1 MSKWSDKFNN
11 HPFLGIWST
20 LEVLIKNEKFDE
32 IITEDYIEDLARL
45 RKVVVHLNSIIKNI
59 DPELFPYHHLA
70 SMQGQ
75 TQACINELNAYSG
88 NGNTGHL
95 QNANNNADQLL
106 IMFQQLPSS
115 LYSLSSESVN
125 EAVTAYSTTI
135 GGYLEQYKNSI
146 EDNVTEAQERL
157 ETLSSSITEKE
168 TELKTLTQEL
178 STVKQAIQQQTTEFN
193 TQYQTSESERAGKF
207 TKAYEKYEEN
217 VDIKFKELAT
227 KSSKIIEVLVNL
239 QDDASKVYGVTINTL
254 QGGAYSSYADTERK
268 TANGLRYLAGI
279 LMLIAVGFLIVPEAI
294 SLFGTEGYEFDWK
307 KVLGRIPLSLVVFV
321 PAFYFA
327 RESGKHRHNET
338 SNRRRQHILSTLD
351 PYIEL
356 MSDNKAEEL
365 KSHVAKTVFSETT
378 VSNDNSDNT
387 SNIISQLSNLAK
399 QIKGN

>member
-1 MSKWSDKFNN
+1 
-11 HPFLGIWST
+11 
-20 LEVLIKNEKFDE
+20 
-32 IITEDYIEDLARL
+32 
-45 RKVVVHLNSIIKNI
+45 
-59 DPELFPYHHLA
+59 
-70 SMQGQ
+70 MQSQ

-88 NGNTGHL
+88 NGNAGHL

-135 GGYLEQYKNSI
+135 GSYLEQYKNSI

-168 TELKTLTQEL
+168 TELQTLTQEL
-178 STVKQAIQQQTTEFN
+178 NTVKQAIQQQTTEFN

-279 LMLIAVGFLIVPEAI
+279 LMLIAVGFLIVPEAV
-294 SLFGTEGYEFDWK
+294 SLFEMEPYLFDWK

-356 MSDNKAEEL
+356 MADDKAEEL
-365 KSHVAKTVFSETT
+365 KAHVAKTVFSETT

>member
-20 LEVLIKNEKFDE
+20 LEVLIKDEKYDE
-32 IITEDYIEDLARL
+32 IITENFIEDLARL
-45 RKVVVHLNSIIKNI
+45 RKVIVHLNSIIKNI

-70 SMQGQ
+70 SMQSQ

-125 EAVTAYSTTI
+125 EAVSAYSTTI
-135 GGYLEQYKNSI
+135 GSYLEQYKNSI

-157 ETLSSSITEKE
+157 ETLSGSITEKE
-168 TELKTLTQEL
+168 TKLQTLTQEL

-268 TANGLRYLAGI
+268 TANILRYLAGT
-279 LMLIAVGFLIVPEAI
+279 LMLIAVGFLIVPEAV
-294 SLFGTEGYEFDWK
+294 SLFETESYVFDWK

-327 RESGKHRHNET
+327 RESGKHRYNET

-356 MSDNKAEEL
+356 MADDKAEEL
-365 KSHVAKTVFSETT
+365 KAHVAKTVFSETT